1 MTIANT
7 QLVHVEIDTDTHTA
21 ELWAKARSINPK
33 TMDWG
38 THVRTVDLA
47 DGRVCVTV
55 AVSQDEYD
63 GAAADVGRDA
73 VAASFAALLDMDAKT
88 IAYNHNASLVLD
100 TIPMASPSDA
110 YETTCF
116 VVRWGIHTAAEI
128 FTITRE
134 ATNRIKEVRITR
146 LTPIE
151 NEFAWFLVL
160 VPDFLYFYTVE
171 DHLNLEGFVFND
183 IQKCLERNIHDLV
196 KPVSAELE
204 AKRTKPAPALNA
216 KEATTDIDDEIPF

>member
-1 MTIANT
+1 MNT
-7 QLVHVEIDTDTHTA
+7 KGTQRVRVEIDTDTQTA
-21 ELWAKARSINPK
+21 DLWAKARSIDPK

-38 THVRTVDLA
+38 THLRTVDLA

-63 GAAADVGRDA
+63 GAVADIGRDA
-73 VAASFAALLDMDAKT
+73 VTASFEALLNMDAKA

-128 FTITRE
+128 FTMTRE

-146 LTPIE
+146 LTLIE

-160 VPDFLYFYTVE
+160 VPDFLYVATIE
-171 DHLNLEGFVFND
+171 DHLNSEGFVFLD
-183 IQKCLERNIHDLV
+183 IAKCLEKNIRDGLE
-196 KPVSAELE
+196 PIDEELE
-204 AKRTKPAPALNA
+204 AKIKQLPLAPNA
-216 KEATTDIDDEIPF
+216 KNATTNIGDEIPF